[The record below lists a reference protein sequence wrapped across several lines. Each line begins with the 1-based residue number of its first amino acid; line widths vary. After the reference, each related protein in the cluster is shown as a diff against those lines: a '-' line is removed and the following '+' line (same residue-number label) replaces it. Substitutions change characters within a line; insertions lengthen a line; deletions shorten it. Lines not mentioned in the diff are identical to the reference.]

1 MPSPAASNV
10 LTDASTIPIP
20 QFFDNTGGGTGFV
33 ALYGDPTLHEFFV
46 RQAPIPSPSVSNGY
60 VAGFQAKASGGT
72 YFGCYGQY
80 KSTVAEAWIML
91 FDINGV
97 PAVSAQPTLGAT
109 AVGPKTSGQGD
120 VNWFIAP
127 NKPYIFTN
135 GLYIALSLTG
145 GVFTPSGAAD
155 MVVWAELL

>member
-1 MPSPAASNV
+1 MPTPQNSNV
-10 LTDASTIPIP
+10 LVDASSIPIG
-20 QFFDNTGGGTGFV
+20 QFWDNVGQAFAT
-33 ALYGDPTLHEFFV
+33 LYGDPARGEMFT
-46 RQAPIPSPSVSNGY
+46 RQASISPVVSNGY
-60 VAGFQAKASGGT
+60 VFGFQAKASAGT

-80 KSTVAEAWIML
+80 RSTVAEAWIMI

-97 PAVSAQPTLGAT
+97 PAVSAQPTLGGT

-120 VNWFIAP
+120 VNWFMAP

-145 GVFTPSGAAD
+145 GVFTASGAAD
-155 MVVWAELL
+155 MVVWAEII